1 MVNFELQTGTRII
14 ECFTAAIYTS
24 SPRSTSS
31 SSPMATQ
38 QTVHAYRHLY
48 RCLLHAVQ
56 FSKPAR
62 YVARDRLRVAFRQ
75 KDAVLDSQ
83 SISRTLQFLQ
93 AAARER
99 GLEHK
104 VLKNLLMTQFFRAR
118 EQQKSWKAVKLEQ
131 SSKNKR

>member
-1 MVNFELQTGTRII
+1 
-14 ECFTAAIYTS
+14 
-24 SPRSTSS
+24 
-31 SSPMATQ
+31 MATQ

-131 SSKNKR
+131 SSKNKRTDLKEHLHDTAFCHYDKTVEMLNKSLGLCLR